1 MNPSI
6 LTCLRDKLCRTPS
19 LWLSE
24 NRSKTITGPWQRYR
38 SLPTALRDIWRRC
51 QKVKVA
57 RGGKKKGQRKNK
69 TVWLKQKTNHCCW
82 PVQQSPS
89 PITAV
94 IVRKNIFLWKRG
106 ERSEDANEASYDLGP
121 PQSKG
126 PAALGGGCGEGGLP
140 LLQLVSLQRG
150 VGWESAKHSLE
161 CIKLQHKAALL
172 SERTQSSFLLL
183 STVNIY
189 IYIGVHRL

>member
-1 MNPSI
+1 M
-6 LTCLRDKLCRTPS
+6 
-19 LWLSE
+19 
-24 NRSKTITGPWQRYR
+24 
-38 SLPTALRDIWRRC
+38 
-51 QKVKVA
+51 
-57 RGGKKKGQRKNK
+57 
-69 TVWLKQKTNHCCW
+69 
-82 PVQQSPS
+82 
-89 PITAV
+89 
-94 IVRKNIFLWKRG
+94 RKNIFLWKRE

-189 IYIGVHRL
+189 IYILVSIDYKSLIPSDPPPWRSGEDNARVGPRGALGDTGTMASLVQWGSHM